1 MLSEDASFVTLEQL
15 VARVISGH
23 SSVPCTHCGFTN
35 MSVRTL
41 LLSLIC
47 VVSFSGSLSAQ
58 GLIWELPAD
67 GSWVRFEGTYEK
79 EMPGPE
85 SNDLNIKL
93 QWTRH
98 LIISSVGSEMAEYEG
113 EQTACRWLEFKCITG
128 KSTESGVA
136 PGVSG
141 PRIYKVLVPEKAISG
156 EIKATIGKIELPI
169 TFLPIVRG
177 YRKIGDRPVEPLK
190 TNILRFYP
198 MITMLEHYTQWD
210 SVGEPASVETP
221 AGTVSAR
228 EYQGTFTS
236 ESTTTRSKNE
246 GKIWRTS
253 EFPFGVAKWT
263 VVITRE
269 TKGGTRPRT
278 EFKQT
283 SLIQVN
289 MSAHEVGK
297 NAESELPAS
306 R

>member
-1 MLSEDASFVTLEQL
+1 
-15 VARVISGH
+15 
-23 SSVPCTHCGFTN
+23 
-35 MSVRTL
+35 MSVRTF

-47 VVSFSGSLSAQ
+47 VVSLSSSLAAQ

-98 LIISSVGSEMAEYEG
+98 LVISSVGSEMAEYEG
-113 EQTACRWLEFKCITG
+113 AQTACRWLEFKCITG

-156 EIKATIGKIELPI
+156 DIKETIGKNELPI

-177 YRKIGDRPVEPLK
+177 YRKTGDRPVEPLK
-190 TNILRFYP
+190 TNVLRFYP

-210 SVGEPASVETP
+210 SVGEPGSVETP
-221 AGTVSAR
+221 AATVSAR
-228 EYQGTFTS
+228 EYQGTFIS

-246 GKIWRTS
+246 GKIWRTT
-253 EFPFGVAKWT
+253 EIPFGVAKWS